1 MTTRQKKK
9 KYLKKITTKIDIKKK
24 KKKKKKKLKNAFE
37 NNILTDIKLS
47 KTQMSKIIQS
57 GGF

>member
-1 MTTRQKKK
+1 ME
-9 KYLKKITTKIDIKKK
+9 ITSQIAIDNKA
-24 KKKKKKKLKNAFE
+24 KKKKKKLKNAFE

>member
-1 MTTRQKKK
+1 ME
-9 KYLKKITTKIDIKKK
+9 ITSQIAIDNKA
-24 KKKKKKKLKNAFE
+24 KKKKKLKNAFE